1 MFRMLNDVS
10 PDFIM
15 GNMTDDTNRARD
27 GYPPVATEFK
37 SGFSGIMLLT
47 FHLSV
52 CLSVCIVL
60 CGVFVCHFV
69 PCLYNYEFFLLSI
82 VVSVKGRGDAAGYIS
97 GVPFFQ
103 SD

>member
-47 FHLSV
+47 VQLSV
-52 CLSVCIVL
+52 CLSVC
-60 CGVFVCHFV
+60 
-69 PCLYNYEFFLLSI
+69 LLS
-82 VVSVKGRGDAAGYIS
+82 VCLSVCLS
-97 GVPFFQ
+97 V
-103 SD
+103 

>member
-1 MFRMLNDVS
+1 MFRMLNGAS

-47 FHLSV
+47 FQLSV
-52 CLSVCIVL
+52 CLSV
-60 CGVFVCHFV
+60 
-69 PCLYNYEFFLLSI
+69 
-82 VVSVKGRGDAAGYIS
+82 
-97 GVPFFQ
+97 
-103 SD
+103 